1 MHAKPRFPTELAWL
15 AGLAILAL
23 GTAMMAAA
31 DFGVSMVVAPAYILY
46 RKLSLLW
53 TGFTFGMAEYLF
65 QAFLLLLM
73 MLVLRRFRIH
83 YLFSFA
89 SALLYGAMLDGCR
102 WLVDLLRAGHIAVR
116 LPLFAAGVLLC
127 SLGVAL
133 LFHTYLPPEV
143 YELFVKELCARY
155 GFPVNVCK
163 TVYDAISCLVA
174 VVMSFLFFG
183 FGQFVGVSWGTAVC
197 ALLNGFLIGHLCRF
211 FDRHFAF
218 FHLFRTPP
226 RP

>member
-1 MHAKPRFPTELAWL
+1 MHTKPRFPTELAWL
-15 AGLAILAL
+15 VGLAILAL
-23 GTAMMAAA
+23 GTAMMATA

-46 RKLSLLW
+46 RKLSLIW
-53 TGFTFGMAEYLF
+53 PGFTFGMAEYLF

-73 MLVLRRFRIH
+73 TLVLRRFRIH

-89 SALLYGAMLDGCR
+89 SALLYGVMLDGCR
-102 WLVDLLRAGHIAVR
+102 WLLDLLPAGHIAVR
-116 LPLFAAGVLLC
+116 LPLFAVGVLLC
-127 SLGVAL
+127 SLAVAL

-155 GFPVNVCK
+155 GFPVSVCK
-163 TVYDAISCLVA
+163 TVYDAVSCLVA

-197 ALLNGFLIGHLCRF
+197 ALLNGFLIGRICRF
-211 FDRHFAF
+211 LDRHFSF
-218 FHLFRTPP
+218 SDGFRTPP
-226 RP
+226 QP